1 MREATA
7 GDETSGT
14 RLRRGPRG
22 VAALRLVWGT
32 LAAALL
38 ALALTAH
45 GIVVLGL
52 RGPERRAM
60 PERAPLVVVL
70 GAGMAADGTLGVHTI
85 TRFEAGLRLVEAGI
99 ADRIHFSGGD
109 IHRGIREGA
118 LMAEIARARLPG
130 ATITF
135 EDRSRSTLQN
145 AHFTVAAI
153 GRLPAGTILVTD
165 AIHLFRAWAAF
176 TWAGSGAL
184 AFYPAKPMDP
194 RPARQIAR
202 ETAGVWLNLVRI
214 LRYTALVAGGRDGE
228 VAAAALAQA
237 RP

>member
-1 MREATA
+1 MREVTGEVTPEA
-7 GDETSGT
+7 
-14 RLRRGPRG
+14 RPRRGAR
-22 VAALRLVWGT
+22 ALTALRLVWAT
-32 LAAALL
+32 LVAGLVAV
-38 ALALTAH
+38 ALTAH

-52 RGPERRAM
+52 RGPERRAL

-70 GAGMAADGTLGVHTI
+70 GAGMAADGTLGVHTV

-118 LMAEIARARLPG
+118 LMAELAGARLPG

-145 AHFTVAAI
+145 AHFSVATI

-176 TWAGSGAL
+176 SWAGSGAL
-184 AFYPAKPMDP
+184 AFHPAKPLGPD
-194 RPARQIAR
+194 PARLVAR
-202 ETAGVWLNLVRI
+202 ETAGVWLNVARI
-214 LRYTALVAGGRDGE
+214 ARYTARVAGGADRN
-228 VAAAALAQA
+228 AAAAGLAQA

>member
-1 MREATA
+1 MREAATGA
-7 GDETSGT
+7 SVEGG
-14 RLRRGPRG
+14 RGRG
-22 VAALRLVWGT
+22 RPALVALRLAWGT
-32 LAAALL
+32 LVAGIVAV
-38 ALALTAH
+38 ALTAH
-45 GIVVLGL
+45 GVVVLGL
-52 RGPERRAM
+52 RGPERRAL

-85 TRFEAGLRLVEAGI
+85 TRFEAGMRLIEAGI

-118 LMAEIARARLPG
+118 LMAEIARARLPR

-145 AHFTVAAI
+145 AHFTVATI

-184 AFYPAKPMDP
+184 AFHPAKPFGPD
-194 RPARQIAR
+194 PARLIAR
-202 ETAGVWLNLVRI
+202 ETAGVWLNFARI
-214 LRYTALVAGGRDGE
+214 ARYTTRVIRGADRDTAAAVLAGGR
-228 VAAAALAQA
+228 
-237 RP
+237 P

>member
-1 MREATA
+1 MQEADKSTRRQRP
-7 GDETSGT
+7 GT
-14 RLRRGPRG
+14 L
-22 VAALRLVWGT
+22 AMLRLVWG
-32 LAAALL
+32 AGVAGIVAV
-38 ALALTAH
+38 ALTAH
-45 GIVVLGL
+45 GVVVLGL
-52 RGPERRAM
+52 RGPERRAP

-85 TRFEAGLRLVEAGI
+85 TRFEAGMRLMEAGV
-99 ADRIHFSGGD
+99 AERIHFSGGD

-118 LMAEIARARLPG
+118 LMAAIARARLPR

-145 AHFTVAAI
+145 AYFTVAVI

-165 AIHLFRAWAAF
+165 AVHLLRAWAAF

-184 AFYPAKPMDP
+184 AFHPAKPVGADP
-194 RPARQIAR
+194 AQLIAR
-202 ETAGVWLNLVRI
+202 ETAGVWLNLGRI
-214 LRYTALVAGGRDGE
+214 ARFTARVARGADRDT
-228 VAAAALAQA
+228 AAALLAEP